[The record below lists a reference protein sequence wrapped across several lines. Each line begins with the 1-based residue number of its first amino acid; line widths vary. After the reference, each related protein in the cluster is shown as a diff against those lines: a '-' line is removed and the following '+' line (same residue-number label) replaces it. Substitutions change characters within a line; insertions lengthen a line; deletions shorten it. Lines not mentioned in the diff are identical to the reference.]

1 MFVSNQQKMGL
12 AIGIL
17 LGAMGTPATLSAADA
32 SRLHLSDD
40 QRLATSAQSG
50 IQQVSQSATK
60 VRPMIIHDLA
70 GTGAT
75 VAVIDTGVS
84 ERTALSET
92 PDRFLRLLAACGA
105 EGEKSYTPRVTYSE
119 SAGNKAA
126 PKEASGEPS
135 LVVARAFSVNGATSY
150 RDAIRV
156 IEWVV
161 SNKDRY
167 HIRALDLSFI
177 PPTSSTRADDPLNQ
191 AVMAAW
197 NAEVVVVSSAD
208 TLGI

>member
-1 MFVSNQQKMGL
+1 MFVPNQQKLGL
-12 AIGIL
+12 AMGIL
-17 LGAMGTPATLSAADA
+17 LGAMGTSATLSAAGA
-32 SRLHLSDD
+32 SGHHFSD
-40 QRLATSAQSG
+40 AQSSAPSG
-50 IQQVSQSATK
+50 PMAIHQVSQQSTK
-60 VRPMIIHDLA
+60 VRPMLIHDLA

-84 ERTALSET
+84 ERTALSKT

-105 EGEKSYTPRVTYSE
+105 EGEKGFTPRVTYSE
-119 SAGNKAA
+119 SAGNEVASERA
-126 PKEASGEPS
+126 PGEPS

-150 RDAIRV
+150 QDAIRV
-156 IEWVV
+156 LEWVM
-161 SNKDRY
+161 SNKDQY

-197 NAEVVVVSSAD
+197 KAQIVVVSSAD
-208 TLGI
+208 TVGI